1 MKKSKGYI
9 NYLYFLFGITFIITI
24 LFLSSTDL
32 SFAKQDNGKSK
43 QDNIND
49 KKLDVKIRIHLDN
62 IDIKNTK
69 FFRITGSI
77 NGEDIKR
84 DIPISSADMV
94 KKTLKV
100 NLKLDSKNEIINA
113 NSPDEFFVC
122 AYPVGALLTK
132 DNSFQKFDCNEGDL
146 LDVGTPT
153 TVNLFRIG
161 SQVYAKSHAVYIASS
176 NQSISNSANDK
187 VKIKIY
193 APLAD
198 KKNTE
203 KLKLVVALNG
213 QIQSQII
220 DDVQAE
226 LDKSKNS
233 IITRIFTF
241 DTKTDIGPIQIG
253 DRYHA
258 CAVSEDL
265 RPPEGSECEKR
276 VIKSFDKINGLYVR

>member
-1 MKKSKGYI
+1 MSIPVKKSVIVALLIVGCCS
-9 NYLYFLFGITFIITI
+9 ITFLTINKVMAQGSEIHIKNNDDEKNKLEVIT
-24 LFLSSTDL
+24 
-32 SFAKQDNGKSK
+32 
-43 QDNIND
+43 NIN
-49 KKLDVKIRIHLDN
+49 LQN
-62 IDIKNTK
+62 ISKVGLLK
-69 FFRITGSI
+69 VVGVI
-77 NGEDIKR
+77 NGEDFVKN
-84 DIPISSADMV
+84 IPLDKLKDST
-94 KKTLKV
+94 KKLKV
-100 NLKLDSKNEIINA
+100 TFSMNKDNDINIA
-113 NSPDEFFVC
+113 YKPDKFFVC
-122 AYPVGALLTK
+122 AYHVENPNNIKSV
-132 DNSFQKFDCNEGDL
+132 SFDKQNNDAIVDKFDCNEGDL
-146 LDVGTPT
+146 LDVGT
-153 TVNLFRIG
+153 
-161 SQVYAKSHAVYIASS
+161 QVYAKSHAVYLASP
-176 NQSISNSANDK
+176 NQSINSNSANDK

-220 DDVQAE
+220 EDVQAE